1 LKATGIVRKDRVK
14 EKTSLDSKASRGT
27 YIIKYD
33 KASGMNLIT
42 LMDSKVV
49 SLLSTAAGSEP
60 KKGVERYS
68 KEKKKMVKIHMPAA
82 FNIYNKFMGGVDI
95 HDQYC
100 SKILPSMRSKKWVHQ
115 FL

>member
-1 LKATGIVRKDRVK
+1 LKTLGLKATGIVRKDHVK
-14 EKTSLDSKASRGT
+14 EKTSFASKTSRGT

-60 KKGVERYS
+60 KKGVE
-68 KEKKKMVKIHMPAA
+68 
-82 FNIYNKFMGGVDI
+82 
-95 HDQYC
+95 Q
-100 SKILPSMRSKKWVHQ
+100 
-115 FL
+115 